1 MQLAH
6 MYIVD
11 IKSDHCNSTQEQIPD
26 KQKRQPAVT

>member
-11 IKSDHCNSTQEQIPD
+11 IKSDHCNSIQEIKPD